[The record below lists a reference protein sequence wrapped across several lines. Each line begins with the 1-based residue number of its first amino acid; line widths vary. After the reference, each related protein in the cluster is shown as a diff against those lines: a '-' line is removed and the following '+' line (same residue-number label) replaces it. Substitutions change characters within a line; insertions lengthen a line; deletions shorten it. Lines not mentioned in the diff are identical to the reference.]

1 MKDNE
6 QLKASRAA
14 AEVAFMLAQVSLN
27 LEHLPEDL
35 RGQFAQPLA
44 SIRHDLS
51 VIAHQAGII
60 NSQIMEA
67 YEQNKNH
74 HDDN

>member
-14 AEVAFMLAQVSLN
+14 AEVAFMLAQVALN
-27 LEHLPEDL
+27 LEHLPENL

-51 VIAHQAGII
+51 VITHQAGII
-60 NSQIMEA
+60 NSQIMKA
-67 YEQNKNH
+67 YEQNKRD